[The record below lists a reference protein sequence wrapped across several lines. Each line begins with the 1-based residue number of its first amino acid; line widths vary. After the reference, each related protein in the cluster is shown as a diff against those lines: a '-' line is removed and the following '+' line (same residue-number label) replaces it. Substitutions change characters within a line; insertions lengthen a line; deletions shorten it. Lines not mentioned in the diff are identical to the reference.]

1 MNAWLLPV
9 GLLGVA
15 ALLVVYGHER
25 KARKPLAKRIP
36 VSVPDDRER
45 EPWQG
50 EPEEAVPE
58 YFLPSWRQRL
68 LPPSRVRALCPK
80 CSDLNRLRAKQ
91 DPPLEA
97 LPSKFRVRHLDG
109 AVHCQIHDE
118 VFYLDFEAIIARIRL
133 APGDEPSQG

>member
-1 MNAWLLPV
+1 MNEWALP
-9 GLLGVA
+9 LGMVVVA
-15 ALLVVYGHER
+15 ALIVCYADAR

-80 CSDLNRLRAKQ
+80 CSDLNHLRAKQ
-91 DPPLEA
+91 DPPLEP
-97 LPSKFRVRHLDG
+97 LPSSFRVRHKDG
-109 AVHCQIHDE
+109 TVWCVIHDE
-118 VFYLDFEAIIARIRL
+118 AFGGSWEAFMASITVTHEGEC
-133 APGDEPSQG
+133 P